1 MTEIIKIIILG
12 IVQGATEFIPVS
24 SSGHLVIIPW
34 ILGWARE
41 PEASLLV
48 ETVLH
53 WGTLLAI
60 LIIFWRDFW
69 QMIIAVFRSIATRS
83 LTDRNA
89 RLGWFLVIGSI
100 PAAILGLL
108 FKDFVESLFASPVA
122 AGGFLLVTG
131 ALLLS
136 SEWLSRNL
144 QARRALSEIKW
155 MDSIIIGCA
164 QALALAPGISRSGTT
179 IAAGL
184 ICGIRREDAA
194 RFSFLL
200 GTPVFFGA
208 GLLQILDALAVDST
222 QITEQWLILAIGF
235 VVSAI
240 TGFIAIRFLLNY
252 LRDNTLYPFAIYC
265 FVVGLSVIGLGTFVW

>member
-235 VVSAI
+235 V
-240 TGFIAIRFLLNY
+240 
-252 LRDNTLYPFAIYC
+252 YC

>member
-1 MTEIIKIIILG
+1 MEILKIIILG

-34 ILGWARE
+34 LLGWARD

-60 LIIFWRDFW
+60 LIVFWRDFW
-69 QMIIAVFRSIATRS
+69 QMIVAVLKSIVNRS
-83 LTDRNA
+83 LADNQA
-89 RLGWFLVIGSI
+89 RLGWALVIGSI

-108 FKDFVESLFASPVA
+108 FKDFVESLFASPAA

-131 ALLLS
+131 TLLLG
-136 SEWLSRNL
+136 SELM
-144 QARRALSEIKW
+144 ARRQKEFRALNEISW
-155 MDSIIIGCA
+155 RDSILIGCA

-184 ICGIRREDAA
+184 GLGIRRDDAA

-208 GLLQILDALAVDST
+208 GLLQILDALAVDSS
-222 QITEQWLILAIGF
+222 QITEQWLVLAIGF
-235 VVSAI
+235 VVSAV
-240 TGFIAIRFLLNY
+240 TGFLAIRFLLNY
-252 LRDNTLYPFAIYC
+252 LRDNPLYPFAIYC
-265 FVVGLSVIGLGTFVW
+265 FVVGVAVLLYAGM

>member
-1 MTEIIKIIILG
+1 MEILKIIILG

-34 ILGWARE
+34 LLGWARD

-60 LIIFWRDFW
+60 LIVFWRDFW
-69 QMIIAVFRSIATRS
+69 QMIVAVLKSIVNRS
-83 LTDRNA
+83 LADNQA
-89 RLGWFLVIGSI
+89 RLGWALVIGSI

-108 FKDFVESLFASPVA
+108 FKDFVESLFASPAA

-131 ALLLS
+131 TLLLG
-136 SEWLSRNL
+136 SELM
-144 QARRALSEIKW
+144 ARRQKEFRALNEISW
-155 MDSIIIGCA
+155 RDSILIGCA

-184 ICGIRREDAA
+184 GLGIRRDDAA

-208 GLLQILDALAVDST
+208 GLLQILDALAVDSS
-222 QITEQWLILAIGF
+222 QITEQWLVLTIGF
-235 VVSAI
+235 VVSAV
-240 TGFIAIRFLLNY
+240 TGFLAIRFLLNY
-252 LRDNTLYPFAIYC
+252 LRDNPLYPFAIYC
-265 FVVGLSVIGLGTFVW
+265 FVVGVAVLLYAGM